1 MDATNLSGR
10 SSGCLLSGGCFQ
22 AALFARL
29 LPSIELPQVSGHW
42 QAHGGPGVELLLLH
56 SETTKKSKMHTKDSM
71 H

>member
-10 SSGCLLSGGCFQ
+10 SSGCLLPGGRFQ

-56 SETTKKSKMHTKDSM
+56 TA
-71 H
+71 